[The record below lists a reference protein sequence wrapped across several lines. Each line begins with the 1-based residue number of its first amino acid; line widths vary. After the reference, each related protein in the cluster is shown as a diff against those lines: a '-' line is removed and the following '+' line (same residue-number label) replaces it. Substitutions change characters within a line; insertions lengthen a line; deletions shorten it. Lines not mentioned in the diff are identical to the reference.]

1 MFSHKLARA
10 LFGAFALCLITA
22 VAAPAATTLT
32 YSNFFPPTHAQSK
45 LAQAWCD
52 EVTKA
57 TGGEVKIQYFPGQT
71 LTKANQSYD
80 GVVNGISDLAMGC
93 LAYTRGR
100 FPVMEA
106 VDLPLGY
113 TSGGQAT
120 QAVNR
125 FFKRMNPKELKDV
138 KVMYLHA
145 HGPGLLFTRTR
156 PVAKLEDL
164 KGLKI
169 RATGTSARTV
179 SALGGTPVAM
189 PMPESYQSLSRGVVD
204 GSIYPMESNKGWRL
218 GEVVQRGTLCYP
230 VGYTTTFFV
239 VMNKDRWN
247 ALSPKA
253 KEAIA
258 KVNQRWIAKTGQAWD
273 EADRQGRE
281 FFLSLKGRKLIPL
294 SPAEAARWKKAVE
307 PVLTGYAQQ
316 VTKKGL
322 DGAAALKAAREEAA
336 RPLDK

>member
-1 MFSHKLARA
+1 MFISKLVRA
-10 LFGAFALCLITA
+10 WSLALILCLGLA

-52 EVTKA
+52 AVTKA
-57 TGGEVKIQYFPGQT
+57 TDGAVKFQYFPGQT

-80 GVVNGISDLAMGC
+80 GVVGGISDMAMGC
-93 LAYTRGR
+93 FAYTRGR

-113 TSGGQAT
+113 VSGSQAT
-120 QAVNR
+120 QTVNN
-125 FFKRMNPKELKDV
+125 FFKRMKPKELKEV
-138 KVMYLHA
+138 EVMYLHA
-145 HGPGLLFTRTR
+145 HGPGLLFTRSR

-179 SALGGTPVAM
+179 AALGGTPVAM

-204 GSIYPMESNKGWRL
+204 GSVYPMESNKGWRL
-218 GEVVQRGTLCYP
+218 GEVVEHGTLCYP

-239 VMNKDRWN
+239 VMNKDRWK
-247 ALSPKA
+247 ALPAKV
-253 KEAIA
+253 KEAIR
-258 KVNQRWIAKTGQAWD
+258 KINQSWIAKTGQAWD
-273 EADRQGRE
+273 EADRQGKE
-281 FFLSLKGRKLIPL
+281 FFLGLKGRTLISL
-294 SPAEAARWKKAVE
+294 TPAEAARWKQAVE
-307 PVLTGYAQQ
+307 PVLTGYAKQ
-316 VTKKGL
+316 VSQKGL
-322 DGAAALKAAREEAA
+322 DGAAILKAAREEAA
-336 RPLDK
+336 RPVQ